1 MAIIYNGTNIPTT
14 SHIYYNGTDLDKV
27 IYNGVVVWKKN
38 KYVIKAGVVQDS
50 SMIISGKWTGSWS
63 HGYNKNE
70 PWETVANEAAMGD
83 IKCYG
88 KQINGVYHQA
98 KPDGGTTDCSF
109 WNIGLGVIQFSDA
122 VAGKKV
128 RLRVVANYASRYFGC
143 TECSV
148 KNGSTLVKNAYYQN
162 KGSDL
167 NKISWEETFTMDPNG
182 TLTFYV
188 RFTDSNA
195 SWGPSIRFGIYDL
208 ELVD

>member
-1 MAIIYNGTNIPTT
+1 MSVLHGGSTA
-14 SHIYYNGTDLDKV
+14 DLKDFQH
-27 IYNGVVVWKKN
+27 NGVAVNQWYHNGVLVWTRN
-38 KYVIKAGVVQDS
+38 RYVIKAGVVQDS

-195 SWGPSIRFGIYDL
+195 SWGPSIRVGIYDL